1 MEIKR
6 AKTINRNFPKR
17 NTHDAKALEKCPISP
32 KIEKCTLRLLKDAD
46 FFKLADFRLRQIKT
60 FNLTLLETL

>member
-46 FFKLADFRLRQIKT
+46 FF
-60 FNLTLLETL
+60 